1 MSSSPNSSQQ
11 NQSKIANVKEVISR
25 IEPSKVLNNLQNW
38 PKFIRWLCLI
48 ALIFAMLTAVGLIG
62 GGFKVATQE
71 HASTLFEYAS
81 NPILGLIIG
90 MVCTA
95 LLQSSSTVSSIIV
108 AMVAGGLP
116 ITIAIPMMMG
126 ANIGTSITNT
136 IVSLGHIG
144 NKQEFQRAFNAAT
157 IHDFFNIFAVL
168 IFLPIEIL
176 FGLLE
181 KTSAF
186 LVSFV
191 TFGSPTDI
199 GGFNPIKL
207 ITSPLID
214 TVKSLTGSL
223 PPVWDGTARIAIG
236 MVLIILSITWMG
248 KIMKS
253 LMVGRAREM
262 LQNSLGRG
270 AISGIA
276 SGTLVTVLVQSSSTT
291 TSLMVPLV
299 GNGIV
304 TARAIYPFTLG
315 ANIGTCI
322 TAVVAALSITGPNA
336 NLALQ
341 IAFVHFV
348 YNSMAVLLIYG
359 VSFWREWPPNLSY
372 QLSLKVA
379 ERKAYAIAYIAGVF
393 FIVPLLAIFLLT

>member
-1 MSSSPNSSQQ
+1 MPSSPNSSKQ
-11 NQSKIANVKEVISR
+11 NQSKIANVKEVISH
-25 IEPSKVLNNLQNW
+25 IEPSKVLNNLQSW

-207 ITSPLID
+207 ITSPIID
-214 TVKSLTGSL
+214 TVKALTESLSPL
-223 PPVWDGTARIAIG
+223 WDGTARIAIG

-248 KIMKS
+248 RIMKS
-253 LMVGRAREM
+253 LMVGRARQM

-304 TARAIYPFTLG
+304 TARSIYPFTLG

-372 QLSLKVA
+372 QLSLRVA
-379 ERKAYAIAYIAGVF
+379 EQKAYGIAYIAGVF

>member
-1 MSSSPNSSQQ
+1 MFLQE
-11 NQSKIANVKEVISR
+11 SKNAVS
-25 IEPSKVLNNLQNW
+25 VLNQW
-38 PKFIRWLCLI
+38 PKWVRWLCLVM
-48 ALIFAMLTAVGLIG
+48 LVLVMLTAVGLIG
-62 GGFKVATQE
+62 GGFKTATLNSAQ
-71 HASTLFEYAS
+71 SLFEFAS
-81 NPILGLIIG
+81 NPILGLVIG

-95 LLQSSSTVSSIIV
+95 LIQSSSTVSSIIV

-157 IHDFFNIFAVL
+157 VHDFFNVFAVL
-168 IFLPIEIL
+168 IFLPLEIM

-181 KTSAF
+181 HLSEALVTLFSA
-186 LVSFV
+186 
-191 TFGSPTDI
+191 GGATDI
-199 GGFNPIKL
+199 GGFNPVKAFTVPIIDGVKL
-207 ITSPLID
+207 FTSGFPA
-214 TVKSLTGSL
+214 
-223 PPVWDGTARIAIG
+223 VWDGSIRILLGLA
-236 MVLIILSITWMG
+236 LIILSITWMG

-253 LMVGRAREM
+253 LMVGRAKTV

-270 AISGIA
+270 AMSGIT
-276 SGTLVTVLVQSSSTT
+276 SGTVVTVLVQSSSTT

-304 TARAIYPFTLG
+304 TARSIYPFTLG

-322 TAVVAALSITGPNA
+322 TAVIAALSITGPNA
-336 NLALQ
+336 TLALQ
-341 IAFVHFV
+341 IAFVHLCYNFLAVFV
-348 YNSMAVLLIYG
+348 IYG
-359 VSFWREWPPNLSY
+359 LAFWREWPPNLSY

-379 ERKAYAIAYIAGVF
+379 EQKMYGVAYIVGLF
-393 FIVPLLAIFLLT
+393 FLVPLSAIFLFA